1 MLMVTTNLHNEQ
13 IRLRPF
19 QVTDVADY
27 FEMVQ
32 NRDIAVNAGFTPV
45 NDMME
50 AQYLLGRQLQ
60 QPQVFAMVLVATDKV
75 IGSVGLYERMNN
87 QGEPAPRQMD
97 MGYMLNANY
106 WHQGYM
112 TAAVHLLRR
121 YGFQDLQLKR
131 ITASCLASNVASR
144 RILEHAGF
152 EQYDQVTHPSY
163 AQFGAGQT
171 ELFFE
176 QLAPQA
182 TVGGDDHAA
191 G

>member
-1 MLMVTTNLHNEQ
+1 MLKATTNLHHTQ

-27 FEMVQ
+27 FEMVK
-32 NRDIAVNAGFTPV
+32 NRDIAANAGFTPV

-60 QPQVFAMVLVATDKV
+60 QTQVFAIVLVATDKV

-87 QGEPAPRQMD
+87 QGEPAPQQRD
-97 MGYMLNANY
+97 LGYMLNANY

-112 TAAVHLLRR
+112 TEAVQLIKA

-131 ITASCLASNVASR
+131 LTASCLAPNVASR
-144 RILEHAGF
+144 HILEHAGF
-152 EQYDQVTHPSY
+152 TVYDQVMHPEY
-163 AQFGAGQT
+163 AQFGAGQV

-176 QLAPQA
+176 QLAPKSTMGDACNA
-182 TVGGDDHAA
+182 TG
-191 G
+191 